1 MEVKKK
7 ISYSNTPDFFSKEM
21 IITKKSLNENQLKYT
36 YQKQLISDL
45 DYKHKEWSKFVK
57 NNIKILRL
65 KPFESYKKNR
75 RITYMKDKK
84 KISSSNT
91 PDFFSKKMI
100 ITKKS
105 LNENQLKFTYQ
116 KQLIS
121 DLDYKHKEW
130 SKSFDSNS

>member
-7 ISYSNTPDFFSKEM
+7 ISRSNTLDFFSK
-21 IITKKSLNENQLKYT
+21 
-36 YQKQLISDL
+36 D
-45 DYKHKEWSKFVK
+45 
-57 NNIKILRL
+57 
-65 KPFESYKKNR
+65 
-75 RITYMKDKK
+75 
-84 KISSSNT
+84 
-91 PDFFSKKMI
+91 MI

-130 SKSFDSNS
+130 SKSIDSKF

>member
-7 ISYSNTPDFFSKEM
+7 FSSSNTLNFFSKE
-21 IITKKSLNENQLKYT
+21 
-36 YQKQLISDL
+36 
-45 DYKHKEWSKFVK
+45 
-57 NNIKILRL
+57 
-65 KPFESYKKNR
+65 
-75 RITYMKDKK
+75 
-84 KISSSNT
+84 
-91 PDFFSKKMI
+91 MI

-130 SKSFDSNS
+130 SKSIESEF